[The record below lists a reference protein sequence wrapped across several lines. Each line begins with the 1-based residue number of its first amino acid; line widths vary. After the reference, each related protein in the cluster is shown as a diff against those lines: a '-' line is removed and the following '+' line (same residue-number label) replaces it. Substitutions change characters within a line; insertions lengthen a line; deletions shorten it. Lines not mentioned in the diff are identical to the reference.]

1 MHRLLRV
8 LVVPAGVGTGAG
20 RGIRPVVRIRRD
32 AAAGRLVSPV
42 PRPADRDAAEPR
54 RARVRSRRPR
64 DVPHLGEDP
73 RPGRRRRDA
82 AAGRAAAGRGARGHG
97 AGLAEAGAGGRQPRG
112 PRRAAHP
119 PAPAHPARIRLHPAG
134 PAGDR
139 RVHRDRSQ
147 PDAAGGSRLRRDR
160 HGGGEPEHVAAARAQ
175 LPGGGRPG
183 ARCGHRDRAAAA
195 LRALLHRLLA
205 VAVPLFHRHCRAAW
219 AGQRQEARRRLRA
232 VLRLHLHVHL
242 PQQLGGLRRALSGPL
257 PGHDR
262 RLPVPGVLAGNAHG
276 VPREPVGRGRV
287 ARRSHRIVRPGGSAH
302 RRADAVPAPGPPHR
316 RIAR

>member
-1 MHRLLRV
+1 MATDLR
-8 LVVPAGVGTGAG
+8 AG
-20 RGIRPVVRIRRD
+20 RNGRD
-32 AAAGRLVSPV
+32 AA
-42 PRPADRDAAEPR
+42 
-54 RARVRSRRPR
+54 SRC
-64 DVPHLGEDP
+64 
-73 RPGRRRRDA
+73 
-82 AAGRAAAGRGARGHG
+82 AAAGRGAGGCG
-97 AGLAEAGAGGRQPRG
+97 AGLAEARPRGRQPRG

-119 PAPAHPARIRLHPAG
+119 AAPAHAAGVRLHPAG

-183 ARCGHRDRAAAA
+183 ARRGHRDRAAAA
-195 LRALLHRLLA
+195 QRALLHRLLA
-205 VAVPLFHRHCRAAW
+205 VAVPLFHRHSRAAW
-219 AGQRQEARRRLRA
+219 AGERQEARRRLRA
-232 VLRLHLHVHL
+232 VLRLHLDVYL
-242 PQQLGGLRRALSGPL
+242 PQQLGRLRRALSGPL
-257 PGHDR
+257 PRHDR
-262 RLPVPGVLAGNAHG
+262 RLPVPGVLAGHAHG

-287 ARRSHRIVRPGGSAH
+287 ARRSHRLVRPGGSAH